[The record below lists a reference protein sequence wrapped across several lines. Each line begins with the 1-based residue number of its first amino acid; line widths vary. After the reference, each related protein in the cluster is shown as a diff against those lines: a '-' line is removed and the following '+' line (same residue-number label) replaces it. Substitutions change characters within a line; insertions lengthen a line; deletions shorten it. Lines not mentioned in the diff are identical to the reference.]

1 MTSGVTLNRRLDHD
15 DDIVSSLDLSGEGI
29 RLALMENGNLQE
41 LPRQTPD
48 QSRQLA
54 WFRAMLAPS
63 SMSRSSRSRCRHCD
77 RNFLLS
83 ADLHVKLSDF
93 NQSTILPLDADMETA
108 DDSAYSIYTD
118 IGQLGTVF
126 NTVAT
131 G

>member
-1 MTSGVTLNRRLDHD
+1 MANF
-15 DDIVSSLDLSGEGI
+15 
-29 RLALMENGNLQE
+29 QE
-41 LPRQTPD
+41 LPRQTQNTSD

-54 WFRAMLAPS
+54 WFRAMARAVVHVHDHRVLAA
-63 SMSRSSRSRCRHCD
+63 D
-77 RNFLLS
+77 IATQTFLLS
-83 ADLHVKLSDF
+83 ADLDVKLSDF

-108 DDSAYSIYTD
+108 GDSGYSIYTD